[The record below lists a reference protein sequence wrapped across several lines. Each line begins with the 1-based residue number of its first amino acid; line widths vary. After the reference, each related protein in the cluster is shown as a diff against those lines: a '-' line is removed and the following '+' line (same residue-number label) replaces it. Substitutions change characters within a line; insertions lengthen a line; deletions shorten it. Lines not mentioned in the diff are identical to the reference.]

1 MAHPLALAAVTVG
14 VIVAYLAT
22 YGVHDAANPVPTG
35 LLHTEAKE
43 EHRAT
48 VLSVNSMASLT
59 GGAVGGIALGWLA
72 DATSV
77 PTAMLA
83 GAVVLAA
90 AAPLYLRAGHR
101 GRVRGATVAS

>member
-1 MAHPLALAAVTVG
+1 
-14 VIVAYLAT
+14 
-22 YGVHDAANPVPTG
+22 
-35 LLHTEAKE
+35 
-43 EHRAT
+43 
-48 VLSVNSMASLT
+48 MASLT
-59 GGAVGGIALGWLA
+59 GGAAGGIALGWLA

-90 AAPLYLRAGHR
+90 AAPPHLRAGHR